1 MTWFFICFLVL
12 QSVFCNAEMQKENE
26 IFRYSGSD
34 GSMVKLLKLENKL
47 KKNLEV
53 IGKDLQDKL
62 NMIKLYQTMLEHI
75 PLTGLKKQ
83 EEYVANPLNAFA
95 LLRRLQQDWPK
106 WLAYLGHQTKMEKMQ
121 KHLKLVPSEKDLQTA
136 VEGLL
141 RIESVYNLE
150 TSHMAKGLL
159 LDTQY
164 NSYLTTPDCIA
175 LAERL
180 FNDTEYARSSHWYR
194 TAMRLYRQPYDTLFS
209 RVLGLKRKKLNRLY
223 AQAIVNEPDNTK
235 TPPADGIDP
244 SWQELAEKMTKNAIR
259 ESSSDKIT
267 HMVDKYLAVD
277 EKIYINLRAK
287 YKPRPKAMERACRG
301 LWPERKT
308 DHLSCRYVYENSA
321 YLKLAPMKLEQL
333 SLEPVVQLY
342 HDVLYDSEIK
352 AIKNMSVPEA
362 KAKRV
367 ELNINQRVA
376 DMTGYGMMEH
386 NKLHVL
392 NFALGQGADTKSCKA
407 RADRIATIVFYAND
421 VAIGGAT
428 IFPKLRLLVQPRRGT
443 ALLWY
448 NLNADGAADPLAKH
462 AVCPV
467 VLGSRW
473 AITKCME
480 QEQRRPSKKLCLA

>member
-1 MTWFFICFLVL
+1 
-12 QSVFCNAEMQKENE
+12 
-26 IFRYSGSD
+26 
-34 GSMVKLLKLENKL
+34 
-47 KKNLEV
+47 
-53 IGKDLQDKL
+53 
-62 NMIKLYQTMLEHI
+62 
-75 PLTGLKKQ
+75 
-83 EEYVANPLNAFA
+83 
-95 LLRRLQQDWPK
+95 
-106 WLAYLGHQTKMEKMQ
+106 
-121 KHLKLVPSEKDLQTA
+121 
-136 VEGLL
+136 
-141 RIESVYNLE
+141 
-150 TSHMAKGLL
+150 
-159 LDTQY
+159 
-164 NSYLTTPDCIA
+164 
-175 LAERL
+175 
-180 FNDTEYARSSHWYR
+180 
-194 TAMRLYRQPYDTLFS
+194 
-209 RVLGLKRKKLNRLY
+209 
-223 AQAIVNEPDNTK
+223 
-235 TPPADGIDP
+235 
-244 SWQELAEKMTKNAIR
+244 MTKNAIR

-407 RADRIATIVFYAND
+407 RADRIATIVFYVSREIAGLLYNYNKKSNIFYYLTIQAND

-473 AITKCME
+473 GWSNATTSLYIC
-480 QEQRRPSKKLCLA
+480 S